1 MNSSVVNSFWFMY
14 VAPCVTSIIATIIV
28 GLCHVPLSQPL
39 RNIMIFWWWN
49 EHLENTFPVSLRLT
63 ILFNLLAISGL
74 SIIFW
79 LLLQSMNILHA
90 WEHMVTI
97 YFIILLSNAYGCNP
111 VVSGASNVCFETK
124 GCNSCCKRGISC
136 VTCSIPRRP
145 LFLHMLSFE
154 CTTKLC
160 INFLNQCSVYFH
172 I

>member
-1 MNSSVVNSFWFMY
+1 MY
-14 VAPCVTSIIATIIV
+14 VALGVTSMISRIVVSLLHVILSHPLGNITIFRW
-28 GLCHVPLSQPL
+28 
-39 RNIMIFWWWN
+39 RN
-49 EHLENTFPVSLRLT
+49 ENLDNISPTSLRLT
-63 ILFNLLAISGL
+63 NLFELWTILGL
-74 SIIFW
+74 SIIFRF
-79 LLLQSMNILHA
+79 LLQRMNILHV

-160 INFLNQCSVYFH
+160 INFLNQFSVYFH